1 MYDKETQLEQHQAE
15 HVSSPEDTAPSDETQ
30 TVESRDQ
37 SGRGNMYNTNHDSI
51 SHTRTNE
58 TSTGTLET
66 VPPKY
71 QQFSVLATR
80 LNSYRHWPKHLKQR
94 PEDLAKAGLF
104 YEGKNDYVRCFHC
117 AGGMREWDPEDE
129 PFYEHARW
137 FPFCP
142 FMKLIKGDKY
152 IMGVQ
157 SGTIQPPDVQ
167 RDESRQEIDMFEHPA
182 VLSVMELGFSK
193 DILTK
198 VITVYR
204 KRHGTDL
211 CAEKLLHIVWEIEEN
226 YDMDVIP
233 EDDIIETKQANHNQE
248 ERECERTC
256 EDTELTKKD
265 EITKTKGIDE
275 LTEENRE
282 LREQK
287 ICKVCLDEEASIV
300 FLPCGHLVTCPMCAS
315 ALRKCPVC
323 RTYIRGTVKA
333 IIS

>member
-1 MYDKETQLEQHQAE
+1 
-15 HVSSPEDTAPSDETQ
+15 
-30 TVESRDQ
+30 
-37 SGRGNMYNTNHDSI
+37 
-51 SHTRTNE
+51 
-58 TSTGTLET
+58 
-66 VPPKY
+66 
-71 QQFSVLATR
+71 
-80 LNSYRHWPKHLKQR
+80 
-94 PEDLAKAGLF
+94 
-104 YEGKNDYVRCFHC
+104 
-117 AGGMREWDPEDE
+117 
-129 PFYEHARW
+129 
-137 FPFCP
+137 
-142 FMKLIKGDKY
+142 
-152 IMGVQ
+152 
-157 SGTIQPPDVQ
+157 
-167 RDESRQEIDMFEHPA
+167 MFEHPA